1 MAHYSFQ
8 DFAIDV
14 LKTATAPMSP
24 KEIWEK
30 GVQMGLD
37 AKLASAGKTP
47 WDTLRVRLSEMSDC
61 VIATKE
67 GKKATCYSLAKAD
80 NPVPP
85 VEVQPINP
93 TLPAVS
99 KSGEHYSY
107 KELVFDVLKVATS
120 PMSATEIWRKAG
132 ELGLCARLTT
142 HHSDPIKALSSWL
155 YTQGE
160 KCGLKVTGAQPKRF
174 SIAESMTVDTTR
186 PPKTDGNEKKSKI
199 EQTMLFPNLGIEID
213 ELIQQHDRQLRENIR
228 KTLYAMPAKQFEE
241 LVSELLKSMGFVNV
255 TVTSFSHDGGVDVC
269 GTWNIL
275 NGVSVDYAV
284 QVKRWTS
291 GNVQAPLIDKL
302 RGSLRYTQR
311 GLFITTSDF
320 SSGAKQNA
328 NDTKKGAPIGLI
340 DGKELVELLIK
351 HGFGVKRVT
360 DDQAR
365 VIDRLKITFSEESLQ
380 LAQKDE
386 NADDNSETLL

>member
-1 MAHYSFQ
+1 MKDYGYK

-37 AKLASAGKTP
+37 AKLASTGKTP

-61 VIATKE
+61 MVATKE
-67 GKKATCYSLAKAD
+67 GKKATSYSLAKTDDPLTSVVAET
-80 NPVPP
+80 V
-85 VEVQPINP
+85 NP
-93 TLPAVS
+93 TLPSVPKA
-99 KSGEHYSY
+99 GEHYSY
-107 KELVFDVLKVATS
+107 KDLVFDVLKGATS
-120 PMSATEIWRKAG
+120 PMSATDIWHKAG
-132 ELGLCARLTT
+132 EMGLCARLTT
-142 HHSDPIKALSSWL
+142 LHSNPINALSSWL

-174 SIAESMTVDTTR
+174 SIA
-186 PPKTDGNEKKSKI
+186 G
-199 EQTMLFPNLGIEID
+199 LEID
-213 ELIQQHDRQLRENIR
+213 ELIRQHDKQLRESVLN
-228 KTLYAMPAKQFEE
+228 TLHAMPAKQFEE

-255 TVTSFSHDGGVDVC
+255 TVTSFSHDGGVDVY

-275 NGVSVDYAV
+275 KGVSVDYAV
-284 QVKRWTS
+284 QVKRLTTS
-291 GNVQAPLIDKL
+291 NVQAPLIDKL

-320 SSGAKQNA
+320 SSGARQNA

-340 DGKELVELLIK
+340 DGKALVELLIK

-360 DDQAR
+360 DEQAR
-365 VIDRLKITFSEESLQ
+365 EIDRLKITFSEESLQ
-380 LAQKDE
+380 LAQK
-386 NADDNSETLL
+386 SESANNDLEPLL

>member
-14 LKTATAPMSP
+14 LKTATAPMTP

-37 AKLASAGKTP
+37 TKLASAGKTP

-61 VIATKE
+61 VVATKE
-67 GKKATCYSLAKAD
+67 GKKATSYSLAKTD

-85 VEVQPINP
+85 VEVQPVNP
-93 TLPAVS
+93 PLPDAS

-107 KELVFDVLKVATS
+107 KELIFDVLKVATS

-142 HHSDPIKALSSWL
+142 HHSNPFNAVSAWL
-155 YTQGE
+155 YTQGV
-160 KCGLKVTGAQPKRF
+160 KCGIQVIDDKPKRF
-174 SIAESMTVDTTR
+174 AIAEVVPVKPPQ
-186 PPKTDGNEKKSKI
+186 PPKEKTKKP
-199 EQTMLFPNLGIEID
+199 TMLFPDLEID
-213 ELIQQHDRQLRENIR
+213 ELIRQHDKQLRENIR

-284 QVKRWTS
+284 QVKRWTTA
-291 GNVQAPLIDKL
+291 NVHAPLIDKL

-320 SSGAKQNA
+320 SSGARQNA

-340 DGKELVELLIK
+340 DGEELVELLIK

-360 DDQAR
+360 DEQAR

-380 LAQKDE
+380 LAQKEE
-386 NADDNSETLL
+386 NTNDDSETLL